1 MCCVKVLMYCK
12 KKHSI
17 IIQTISVRTVV
28 GDTPL
33 WKSKCS
39 EWATAQA
46 LLFKKIAGSFQF
58 IGISNTNYGN
68 RVNESKTA
76 DSRNRCEIIDEFCP
90 VANEQK
96 NTYV

>member
-1 MCCVKVLMYCK
+1 MAIRAPDGANKEMLA
-12 KKHSI
+12 H
-17 IIQTISVRTVV
+17 
-28 GDTPL
+28 L
-33 WKSKCS
+33 
-39 EWATAQA
+39 
-46 LLFKKIAGSFQF
+46 KIADSFQF

>member
-1 MCCVKVLMYCK
+1 MFRMSHCTGCTYL
-12 KKHSI
+12 
-17 IIQTISVRTVV
+17 
-28 GDTPL
+28 
-33 WKSKCS
+33 
-39 EWATAQA
+39 
-46 LLFKKIAGSFQF
+46 KKIVGSFQF

-96 NTYV
+96 MT